1 MRGEAIGLVALR
13 QLVRHAQVQPLAL
26 ALGERVVGHVAEHV
40 GAEPPHAGAVLV
52 AHQQLVVLGLV
63 EQLLPGLDEKGEL
76 LEVETPL
83 REDRRP
89 AHELA
94 RGGRELVD
102 AGRDHGL
109 HGGGQQPSAGRRPP
123 RRQVSLLPA
132 QHAHDLDDEERVA
145 PGVLGDALCVV
156 VTQAAGLHRELGGV
170 AERERLDPQGH
181 VVGDAA
187 GPARAL
193 LQELPPCDAEHHQRD
208 LPGLL
213 DELFDQVEEDGVG
226 LLHVLED
233 QHHRPS

>member
-1 MRGEAIGLVALR
+1 MRAAITACTVGSSSR
-13 QLVRHAQVQPLAL
+13 PL
-26 ALGERVVGHVAEHV
+26 
-40 GAEPPHAGAVLV
+40 GAGPH
-52 AHQQLVVLGLV
+52 
-63 EQLLPGLDEKGEL
+63 
-76 LEVETPL
+76 
-83 REDRRP
+83 
-89 AHELA
+89 
-94 RGGRELVD
+94 GGRS
-102 AGRDHGL
+102 R
-109 HGGGQQPSAGRRPP
+109 
-123 RRQVSLLPA
+123 LPA

-193 LQELPPCDAEHHQRD
+193 FQELPPCDAEHHQRD

-213 DELFDQVEEDGVG
+213 DELFDQVEEDGR